1 MVRAGEEGSIRMVL
15 LRSHHVSIRGLGV
28 LSLRVDDLHELAHTL
43 LHCLNNMCLKLS
55 KGILDTNEVLAVV
68 VLFLDLLVQAMQNTA
83 LQDVGIICG
92 LHVAAMRVKCRRVL
106 TEKFNV
112 LLSVGS
118 RLVNGLAALTSP
130 LSQLFALVLDLGV
143 QAFKNGENGAFQLLG
158 RLVVLVGYTLGVTL
172 TRLSLATLGRSVLG
186 YLT

>member
-1 MVRAGEEGSIRMVL
+1 
-15 LRSHHVSIRGLGV
+15 
-28 LSLRVDDLHELAHTL
+28 
-43 LHCLNNMCLKLS
+43 
-55 KGILDTNEVLAVV
+55 
-68 VLFLDLLVQAMQNTA
+68 
-83 LQDVGIICG
+83 
-92 LHVAAMRVKCRRVL
+92 MRVKCRRVL